1 MPEHNQPWN
10 EWVPGVL
17 SKHQIKE
24 MVDAGALK
32 HLDLVDVDESAVG
45 LVLEKD
51 AFEMIHG
58 AIKPFDQD
66 YEHFLERSSVYAKS
80 FQFEEETTLKPKTTY
95 VFRLKLELGPNLIS
109 SKRFYGQA
117 TGRSSVGRVDV
128 LTRLIVN
135 GMDQYEGFDPKGIS
149 TSNGKL
155 FLEVTPITF
164 PVQVK
169 PGIALSQLRIFLGS
183 PSSALI
189 NAQDICKTALRNADP
204 DNDGYLSLQVQAE
217 TIGRTNKQAVAF
229 RANIE
234 QQKTTA
240 PIKLW
245 TNEGLIKPKPEEHN
259 WEMMPGQTDRNR
271 DFVTIVPGYF
281 HILRSK
287 EELAVPLGAAV
298 YCRPSDE
305 TIGEMRIHYAGFVH
319 PGFGLHRGDNRKGTP
334 LIFEVRGHD
343 FHATL
348 THGEKLARLEF
359 YRMSKDA
366 DDNGIGGEY
375 EQQSLKLS
383 KFFADWE

>member
-1 MPEHNQPWN
+1 MSEHNHCWN
-10 EWVPGVL
+10 DWVPGVL
-17 SKHQIKE
+17 SKNQIKE
-24 MVDAGALK
+24 MMDAGALK
-32 HLDLVDVDESAVG
+32 HIDLADVDESAVG
-45 LVLEKD
+45 LVLEED
-51 AFEMIHG
+51 AFEMQHG

-66 YEHFLERSSVYAKS
+66 YEHFLEKSSVFARKFS
-80 FQFEEETTLKPKTTY
+80 FEGETTLKPKRTY
-95 VFRLKLELGPNLIS
+95 VFRLKLELGPNLWS

-117 TGRSSVGRVDV
+117 TGRSSIGRVDV

-189 NAQDICKTALRNADP
+189 KAPDICSTALRNADP
-204 DNDGYLSLQVQAE
+204 DNDGYLSLQVLPEA
-217 TIGRTNKQAVAF
+217 IGTKGKHGVAF

-234 QQKTTA
+234 EQQKTE

-245 TNEGLIKPKPEEHN
+245 SNDGTIKPRPEKH
-259 WEMMPGQTDRNR
+259 WEMISGQTDRNR
-271 DFVTIVPGYF
+271 NFVTIVPGYF

-319 PGFGLHRGDNRKGTP
+319 PGFGLRRGDKHKGTP

-348 THGEKLARLEF
+348 MHGEKLARLEF

-366 DDNGIGGEY
+366 DDNESGGEY